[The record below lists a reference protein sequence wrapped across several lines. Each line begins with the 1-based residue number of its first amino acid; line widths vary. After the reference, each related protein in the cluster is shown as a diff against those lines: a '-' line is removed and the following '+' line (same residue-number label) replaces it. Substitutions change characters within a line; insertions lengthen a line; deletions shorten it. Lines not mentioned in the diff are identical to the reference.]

1 MSKPGGISF
10 GLNLSK
16 KPGLQKKP
24 ALAKRK
30 PFGGNDDSDDDDNSS
45 STAKPAAGKVQAIGE
60 LDGFE
65 TPGAAAASRTP
76 EDEDDAQRRKAKA
89 RRNAPP
95 AAPPTLKART
105 NHESALFGDLAGALT
120 ARRNAAAAEAV
131 DPSVYDYDGVYDAL
145 KATSARGNRT
155 ADDEDGEEA
164 EGEAARKP
172 RYMKSVIAAAAVRKR
187 DALIAEEKK
196 IAREREEEGEAFADK
211 EKFVTEAYRKQQEEN
226 RRIEAEEKRREEEEE
241 RKNKAGG
248 MTAFYKGLLNRGEE
262 RHQEMMKAAE
272 EQAKNAPAERERKEE
287 KGQQQ
292 QHQQDEEQPDKE
304 ATDANRASEINK
316 KGGKIAI
323 NEDGQVV
330 DKRELLRGGLNV
342 GAKKEAQVRRE
353 ASRPKDDGRD
363 RGSGSGFIGA
373 GGKGAMRE
381 RQTRMLEQQLAE
393 SLKRSREE
401 EEQEREKI
409 ETSAKSR
416 KTEGEISSAKERYLA
431 RKREAEEAKKKKAAE

>member
-1 MSKPGGISF
+1 
-10 GLNLSK
+10 
-16 KPGLQKKP
+16 
-24 ALAKRK
+24 
-30 PFGGNDDSDDDDNSS
+30 
-45 STAKPAAGKVQAIGE
+45 
-60 LDGFE
+60 
-65 TPGAAAASRTP
+65 
-76 EDEDDAQRRKAKA
+76 
-89 RRNAPP
+89 
-95 AAPPTLKART
+95 
-105 NHESALFGDLAGALT
+105 
-120 ARRNAAAAEAV
+120 
-131 DPSVYDYDGVYDAL
+131 
-145 KATSARGNRT
+145 
-155 ADDEDGEEA
+155 
-164 EGEAARKP
+164 
-172 RYMKSVIAAAAVRKR
+172 
-187 DALIAEEKK
+187 
-196 IAREREEEGEAFADK
+196 
-211 EKFVTEAYRKQQEEN
+211 
-226 RRIEAEEKRREEEEE
+226 
-241 RKNKAGG
+241 

-262 RHQEMMKAAE
+262 RHQDMMKAAE
-272 EQAKNAPAERERKEE
+272 EQAKNAPAEREKKEE

-292 QHQQDEEQPDKE
+292 QQQQQQQDEEQPDKE

-363 RGSGSGFIGA
+363 RGSGSGFVGA

-431 RKREAEEAKKKKAAE
+431 RKREAEEAKKKKTAE